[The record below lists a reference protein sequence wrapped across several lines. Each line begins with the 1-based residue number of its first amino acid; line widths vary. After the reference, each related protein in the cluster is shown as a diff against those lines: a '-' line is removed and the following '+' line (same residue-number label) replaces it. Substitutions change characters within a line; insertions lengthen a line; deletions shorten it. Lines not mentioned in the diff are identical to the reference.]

1 MNSMRSMLKFW
12 WLVAYVLLLPLQV
25 AAAPAVTLWGE
36 LTQGSLL
43 RGKTTPGT
51 QVKLNGQPVQVS
63 ADGHFVLGFGRDAE
77 TKQTLS
83 WQGSDAKSV
92 SSRELTLSKRSYD
105 IQSVK
110 GVPQKT
116 VTPSPEHQLRIDKE
130 NALLDRAREKL
141 LLREDVFGRFVA
153 PMIAPITG
161 VYGSQRVFNGT
172 PKRPH
177 FGLDYAA
184 PVGTI
189 VKAPLSG
196 VVTLVHEDMFYS
208 GGTLIVDHGY
218 GVSSTFIHLSE
229 ILVRE
234 GDEIKQGDAI
244 AKVGA
249 GGRASGPHLDWR
261 INWFDT
267 RIDPAKVL
275 ELDKH
280 RLDL

>member
-1 MNSMRSMLKFW
+1 MNRMLKYWFGMV
-12 WLVAYVLLLPLQV
+12 LVISSLSLQ
-25 AAAPAVTLWGE
+25 AATPPAITLWGE

-43 RGKTTPGT
+43 RGKTAPGT
-51 QVKLNGQPVQVS
+51 QEKLNGKPIQIS
-63 ADGHFVLGFGRDAE
+63 ADGDFVLGFGRDAE
-77 TKQTLS
+77 LQQTLS
-83 WQGSDAKSV
+83 WQGSNAKSA
-92 SSRELTLSKRSYD
+92 SSRELKLTKRSYD

-161 VYGSQRVFNGT
+161 VYGSQRIFNGT

-184 PVGTI
+184 PVGTL

-218 GVSSTFIHLSE
+218 GVSSTFIHLSA

-275 ELDKH
+275 ELEKH
-280 RLDL
+280 RLELK